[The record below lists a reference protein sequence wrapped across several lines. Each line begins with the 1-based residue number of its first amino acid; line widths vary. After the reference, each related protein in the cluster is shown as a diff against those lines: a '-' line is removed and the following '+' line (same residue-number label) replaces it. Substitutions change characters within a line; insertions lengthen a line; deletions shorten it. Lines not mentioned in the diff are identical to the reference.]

1 MFTELR
7 YNAFLSRR
15 RLDKVLLLDLG
26 MKVKVFRLKIE
37 VGLNYKVL
45 LVAEREIC

>member
-1 MFTELR
+1 
-7 YNAFLSRR
+7 
-15 RLDKVLLLDLG
+15 

-45 LVAEREIC
+45 LVAERGIC

>member
-1 MFTELR
+1 
-7 YNAFLSRR
+7 
-15 RLDKVLLLDLG
+15 

-45 LVAEREIC
+45 LIAEHGIC

>member
-1 MFTELR
+1 
-7 YNAFLSRR
+7 
-15 RLDKVLLLDLG
+15 

-45 LVAEREIC
+45 LVAEHGIC